1 MHHHFI
7 ARGLAAML
15 LAALVLATAGSQ
27 AAAPHIVLFLID
39 DLGHA
44 DCGFGGGKDIR
55 TPNIDAL
62 AKGGAVLNHHYV
74 QPVCSPTRS
83 ALLTGRLPTKTGVYT
98 IVRPKAP
105 WGLPLAE
112 RTLAQALGSVG
123 YQCAIVGKW
132 HLGEYQPGYLPLA
145 RGFHQQH
152 GHYFGAIDYYTHERD
167 GKHDWQHNDQP
178 LKEEGY
184 STELLSREAC
194 RLIKAHPQGKPLFL
208 YLPFNGIH
216 SPLQVP
222 DKYLQ
227 GYDHLQ
233 GPRRT
238 LAGMLSAVDEAIGQ
252 VLSALQQQDMRK
264 DCLIVFSADN
274 GGPPPGNNGPL
285 RGFKGSL
292 HEGGIRGCAFAN
304 WPGHIPAGQRLDEPT
319 QICDWYPT
327 LLKLAGADL
336 NQDLPIDGHDLW
348 PLLTQQAPSPHAHL
362 IVAQSPQQAMIREG
376 PWKLI
381 QLSPRSSGPKAKAKK
396 AKTGNKAQAH
406 SSEPLQLY
414 HLGEDPGETRNL
426 ISSQADLAKR
436 LQQTLQRE
444 LAKAVPG
451 GDRSPP

>member
-1 MHHHFI
+1 
-7 ARGLAAML
+7 
-15 LAALVLATAGSQ
+15 
-27 AAAPHIVLFLID
+27 
-39 DLGHA
+39 
-44 DCGFGGGKDIR
+44 
-55 TPNIDAL
+55 
-62 AKGGAVLNHHYV
+62 
-74 QPVCSPTRS
+74 
-83 ALLTGRLPTKTGVYT
+83 
-98 IVRPKAP
+98 
-105 WGLPLAE
+105 
-112 RTLAQALGSVG
+112 
-123 YQCAIVGKW
+123 
-132 HLGEYQPGYLPLA
+132 
-145 RGFHQQH
+145 
-152 GHYFGAIDYYTHERD
+152 
-167 GKHDWQHNDQP
+167 
-178 LKEEGY
+178 
-184 STELLSREAC
+184 
-194 RLIKAHPQGKPLFL
+194 
-208 YLPFNGIH
+208 
-216 SPLQVP
+216 
-222 DKYLQ
+222 
-227 GYDHLQ
+227 
-233 GPRRT
+233 
-238 LAGMLSAVDEAIGQ
+238 
-252 VLSALQQQDMRK
+252 MRK

-381 QLSPRSSGPKAKAKK
+381 QLSPRSSGPKAKTKK